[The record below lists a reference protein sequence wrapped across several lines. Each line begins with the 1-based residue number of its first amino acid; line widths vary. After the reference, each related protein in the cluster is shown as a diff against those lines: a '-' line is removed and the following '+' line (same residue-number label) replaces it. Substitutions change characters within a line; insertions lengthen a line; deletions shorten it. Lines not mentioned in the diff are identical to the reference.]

1 MSADLLLHAVAS
13 CMKTDTAPPQGGR
26 RGPAHNYMFPR
37 NIAENIMPVKLIVPS
52 SLPGG
57 HGGLR
62 CGGGSL
68 NHPRRRRHF
77 LEQRRV
83 LLPEPQH
90 GLCVPAPGQPRMAG
104 NLLLEVRL
112 VVCATQRFLA
122 PV

>member
-1 MSADLLLHAVAS
+1 
-13 CMKTDTAPPQGGR
+13 
-26 RGPAHNYMFPR
+26 MFPR

-62 CGGGSL
+62 PGGRSL

-77 LEQRRV
+77 PEQRRV
-83 LLPEPQH
+83 LLPEPLH

-104 NLLLEVRL
+104 NQLLQLRL
-112 VVCATQRFLA
+112 VVCTALALRAHLVGVALVVAYMVLILPVARF
-122 PV
+122 PVYALGL